1 MRELRRSE
9 KLILDILDS
18 VYPKELRIEEIAKIT
33 GESRTYVAR
42 RLLEMKEK
50 GWVELR
56 REERGVYF
64 RLRR

>member
-18 VYPKELRIEEIAKIT
+18 VYPKGLRIEEIAKIT

>member
-18 VYPKELRIEEIAKIT
+18 VYPKELSIEEIAKIT